1 MSIQLLDV
9 ILAGILLVS
18 GLLALARGFTREV
31 LSLVAWGL
39 SAVAGLYAALNPQLT
54 GGVAQYLQP
63 EIVAKIAVGAGVFL
77 IVLILLSM
85 ISVRIA
91 DWVLDSAAGPFD
103 RTLGLAY
110 GVARGLALVV
120 IAYLFYVWLVPPEKR
135 EDWVRNAQS
144 LPFIEAAGEFVTD
157 FLPADIRDTLRTR
170 IAAAGTPQTQGQPGV
185 VEDDEGYRAGDTT
198 VLDQLIESTQSG
210 QGGSPP
216 PQQEQPRQQQ
226 QQPQPAPPTQQQPQQ
241 QQDVPAFGGQ
251 SSQD

>member
-9 ILAGILLVS
+9 ILAVILLISAV
-18 GLLALARGFTREV
+18 LALARGFTREV
-31 LSLVAWGL
+31 LSLLAWGL
-39 SAVAGLYAALNPQLT
+39 AAVAGLYAALNPELVRFA
-54 GGVAQYLQP
+54 GQYLQP
-63 EIVAKIAVGAGVFL
+63 EMVAKIAVGAGAFL
-77 IVLILLSM
+77 IVLIILSM

-103 RTLGLAY
+103 RTLGLVY
-110 GVARGLALVV
+110 GLARGLALVV

-170 IAAAGTPQTQGQPGV
+170 IAAAGTRQQQAQPGAA
-185 VEDDEGYRAGDTT
+185 EGDEGYRTGDTT

-210 QGGSPP
+210 RNNPA
-216 PQQEQPRQQQ
+216 PQQPAAPSQQE
-226 QQPQPAPPTQQQPQQ
+226 APTQQE
-241 QQDVPAFGGQ
+241 DVPAFGGQ
-251 SSQD
+251 TSQD